1 CKCGETK
8 TETIPAKGH
17 TPAEAVKENETAP
30 TCTAAGKYDEVVY
43 CSVCSAELS
52 RGTKTVEALG
62 HDWDDGVTVIEA
74 TYETEGLIRYTCSR
88 CGETRDEVVP
98 VIGHEHVWDEGVE
111 TKEATFFEPGEITY
125 TCRGCGATRTE
136 QIDPLPPYAVFT
148 ETEPLLFDTLEEA
161 VAEASKHP
169 YHNDPDEDEW
179 TEYSILL
186 LGPDKR
192 ENLVLESGYNLIVYG
207 RLEVEGGITLGAS
220 DYAHCPGAGAARLIV
235 SMEEG
240 VFFSV
245 GGRTV
250 FDGDVPENG
259 SFRMIS
265 DNTEGSGRLTI
276 TGFRDVEKS
285 EDPDGATVYEK
296 PVLCLEGS
304 PDVYDSVEIIGDAD
318 FTSWTDGFMI
328 EDNFDEVRLEG
339 DLSVDGLEL
348 WNTPLDFTGGASF
361 TLGGVKY
368 IGTSSDAAIR
378 MVDDGGAEIWASVEE
393 GGSVHFT
400 GREARFSC
408 DFEFDGRLDFA
419 PLRDSED
426 EFLVTVGEDA
436 RVTLGGEV
444 IVNGGV
450 RLVNDGTIT
459 AERCY
464 LCVDGAIENNG
475 TFETAPVR
483 SDDGHYV
490 ISEIEFRGGSKFI
503 NRGQFTVGGFD
514 TEEGYRFC
522 EFSVVGGEALNEE
535 SGRIDN
541 PGSFYVEGGSFVNDG
556 LIITSNDFQL
566 RSGMART
573 IEIAGEDGGWTEE
586 SPGYLESV
594 NRGTVINRG
603 FFNVSGSSLVNE
615 GRIENDG
622 GRFYVHSQGA
632 FTQVETIERVPG
644 QPENGEDW
652 DYFWG
657 WDHENGG
664 WFRSVDWHYEA
675 DEIDRAAFT
684 NGGTFMNFSDA
695 EFSGAAVTNTG
706 SFGNSDRVVIREM
719 SMDNYDGDYD
729 HILFPDGIEFPISEV
744 KNIGRFVNGT
754 TTGVGEGW
762 DGSDGYVELRI
773 SAFENA
779 GEIVN
784 NGRFDI
790 RGADY
795 SQTPGSRLV
804 TYNASG
810 LEITGGSLTVPADSE
825 FLNEGYLR
833 ITDEFGENVE
843 FGKCDLSG
851 FENFFTDWVEESNDS
866 RWLDYSVNVYDM
878 TGYEEAVAEQ
888 SEREGRYRY
897 NRLDFRGDIT
907 FTEDEVLDDFN
918 DYWIMSGEA
927 FGWFEHTEDG
937 DVLVGEQTETSEWRG
952 YDKGVTFTVAE
963 GATVTVGNDTTFIVN
978 GDDWDEWRVTF
989 PGTLKVDGTFKIA
1002 GAIEEVWD
1010 DEGERISDRLGEG
1023 RVEVWMDGSV
1033 DAGNGEI
1040 VNNGYFEVRYHE
1052 NFHRDGDVFINDGGF
1067 FRPAE
1072 TVLVGLP
1079 DNYIPCAEVR
1089 TSEGFAQALTW
1100 EDPVFLRI
1108 CPRYDSVVTVRD
1120 DLVLGEGVQL
1130 SIEGNSGLIVEYGAT
1145 FTVSPGAYVDNH
1157 GDVTVWGDLI
1167 VEGAF
1172 WSDRNIEVGAVTGS
1186 EEARI
1191 VVRGNL
1197 ETWGGNTVVVYET
1210 GEVILEGA
1218 GLIRCEGDPVRVSV
1232 AEGWTPDGNIGGI
1245 ILPDGVV
1252 INVEGGRTGFDDR
1265 NTVFEGDATV
1275 NFSGDPNGSANVIAG
1290 EGSTVTVNGM
1300 TLEYRDGGLS
1310 DNDFSVCVNGEW
1322 FYLAPHIFG
1331 LGDNPEIFIGICDE
1345 RVGYKVF
1352 KDGEELEYEIEY
1364 IDEEDEHKTHL
1375 FSKDPNNW
1383 F

>member
-1 CKCGETK
+1 ADSGELILDNVEVTGRLLVRGGGKNSVIIRNKTDVGSILIGKTGDGGVRVRTEEGCEVGTIVVDDGREVIILEGDLNQILINTDTPVIIRDGSAVGVTLASENADVTLGSGMNVTSVEIRDGSALTVEEGAGVGTLRSSAEGVEIKGDGVIEFAKVSGDGTTFDVRGTSLTVDEGTTGVIECGKPVAGGETVITGMESHEHAWGEGVVTREPSCTEDGVKTFTCECGETK

-17 TPAEAVKENETAP
+17 VPADAVRENETAA
-30 TCTAAGKYDEVVY
+30 TCTGTGKYDEVVY
-43 CSVCSAELS
+43 CSVCSAEIS
-52 RGTKTVEALG
+52 RKTITTEALG
-62 HDWDDGVTVIEA
+62 HLWDEGTVVKEA
-74 TYETEGLIRYTCSR
+74 TSEEDGLIRYTCAR
-88 CGETRDEVVP
+88 CSETRDETIP
-98 VIGHEHVWDEGVE
+98 KGGHVHIWDEGVE
-111 TKEATFFEPGEITY
+111 TKEPGFFEPGEKTY
-125 TCRGCGATRTE
+125 TCSECGETKTE
-136 QIDPLPPYAVFT
+136 EIPVLPPYKVIT
-148 ETEPLLFDTLEEA
+148 DEGYMLFDTLEEA
-161 VAEASKHP
+161 AAEASKYP
-169 YHNDPDEDEW
+169 RHNAPGEDEW
-179 TEYSILL
+179 TEYNILL
-186 LGPDKR
+186 LGPDRR
-192 ENLVLESGYNLIVYG
+192 EDLILESGYNLIVFG
-207 RLEVEGGITLGAS
+207 KLEVEGELRLGAS
-220 DYAHCPGAGAARLIV
+220 DYAKCPGAGAARLIV

-245 GGRTV
+245 GGKTV
-250 FDGDVPENG
+250 FDGDDPESG
-259 SFRMIS
+259 SFRLLSYAS
-265 DNTEGSGRLTI
+265 DESARLTI
-276 TGFRDVEKS
+276 TGYREVPKD
-285 EDPDGATVYEK
+285 EDPDGESVYEK
-296 PVLCLEGS
+296 PFLCLEGEFEK
-304 PDVYDSVEIIGDAD
+304 YDAVEIIGDAD
-318 FTSWTDGFMI
+318 FTGWTDGFII

-339 DLSVDGLEL
+339 DLSVDVFESWG
-348 WNTPLDFTGGASF
+348 TPLDLTGGASF
-361 TLGGVKY
+361 TLGGTEY
-368 IGTSSDAAIR
+368 IGTTSDAALQ
-378 MVDDGGAEIWASVEE
+378 MVDDGGAKIWASVEE
-393 GGSVHFT
+393 DGNVHFT
-400 GREARFSC
+400 GREARFNG
-408 DFEFDGRLDFA
+408 DFDFDGRLDFA
-419 PLRDSED
+419 PPRDSEE

-444 IVNGGV
+444 RLNEGV
-450 RLVNDGTIT
+450 RFVNDGTLT

-566 RSGMART
+566 RSGMARV
-573 IEIAGEDGGWTEE
+573 IEIVGEDGGWTEE

-632 FTQVETIERVPG
+632 FTEVETIEKVPG
-644 QPENGEDW
+644 QPENCDDW
-652 DYFWG
+652 DNFWG
-657 WDHENGG
+657 WDHENDG

-790 RGADY
+790 RGVDY

-878 TGYEEAVAEQ
+878 TG
-888 SEREGRYRY
+888 
-897 NRLDFRGDIT
+897 
-907 FTEDEVLDDFN
+907 
-918 DYWIMSGEA
+918 
-927 FGWFEHTEDG
+927 
-937 DVLVGEQTETSEWRG
+937 
-952 YDKGVTFTVAE
+952 
-963 GATVTVGNDTTFIVN
+963 
-978 GDDWDEWRVTF
+978 
-989 PGTLKVDGTFKIA
+989 
-1002 GAIEEVWD
+1002 
-1010 DEGERISDRLGEG
+1010 
-1023 RVEVWMDGSV
+1023 
-1033 DAGNGEI
+1033 
-1040 VNNGYFEVRYHE
+1040 
-1052 NFHRDGDVFINDGGF
+1052 
-1067 FRPAE
+1067 
-1072 TVLVGLP
+1072 
-1079 DNYIPCAEVR
+1079 
-1089 TSEGFAQALTW
+1089 
-1100 EDPVFLRI
+1100 
-1108 CPRYDSVVTVRD
+1108 
-1120 DLVLGEGVQL
+1120 
-1130 SIEGNSGLIVEYGAT
+1130 
-1145 FTVSPGAYVDNH
+1145 
-1157 GDVTVWGDLI
+1157 
-1167 VEGAF
+1167 
-1172 WSDRNIEVGAVTGS
+1172 
-1186 EEARI
+1186 
-1191 VVRGNL
+1191 
-1197 ETWGGNTVVVYET
+1197 
-1210 GEVILEGA
+1210 
-1218 GLIRCEGDPVRVSV
+1218 
-1232 AEGWTPDGNIGGI
+1232 
-1245 ILPDGVV
+1245 
-1252 INVEGGRTGFDDR
+1252 
-1265 NTVFEGDATV
+1265 
-1275 NFSGDPNGSANVIAG
+1275 
-1290 EGSTVTVNGM
+1290 
-1300 TLEYRDGGLS
+1300 
-1310 DNDFSVCVNGEW
+1310 
-1322 FYLAPHIFG
+1322 
-1331 LGDNPEIFIGICDE
+1331 
-1345 RVGYKVF
+1345 
-1352 KDGEELEYEIEY
+1352 
-1364 IDEEDEHKTHL
+1364 
-1375 FSKDPNNW
+1375 
-1383 F
+1383 